1 MFILLKSV
9 LILKQLA
16 GSIKNTKMARSLSR
30 FFSPDVAF
38 PLLCPKH
45 NSIALVF
52 QNCQRHVDMSDE
64 EEKVFIILTSF
75 FDSINDSFIRVQFIL

>member
-16 GSIKNTKMARSLSR
+16 GSIKNTKMARSLSS

-38 PLLCPKH
+38 PLLCPNH
-45 NSIALVF
+45 NFIALVF
-52 QNCQRHVDMSDE
+52 QNCQCHVDMSDE
-64 EEKVFIILTSF
+64 EEKVFIMYQF
-75 FDSINDSFIRVQFIL
+75 F